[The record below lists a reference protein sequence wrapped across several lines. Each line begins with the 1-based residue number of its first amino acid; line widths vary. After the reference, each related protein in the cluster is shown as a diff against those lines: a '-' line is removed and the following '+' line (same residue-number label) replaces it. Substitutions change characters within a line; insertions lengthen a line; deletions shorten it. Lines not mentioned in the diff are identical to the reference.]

1 VCSAYNLIG
10 LWVRR
15 EGDNRERKEER
26 DEENWQERK
35 RIPEIAMVIV
45 GGRSG
50 PSCGG
55 RPTDVLRRSDQRR
68 RDCQQRQRKRQAER
82 GGKPGAH
89 GDHRRTLVC
98 GGWLHGR

>member
-1 VCSAYNLIG
+1 VSSAYNLIG

-15 EGDNRERKEER
+15 EGDNGERKEKRNEQK
-26 DEENWQERK
+26 WQERE

-45 GGRSG
+45 RGRSS

-55 RPTDVLRRSDQRR
+55 RPTDVRRGSEQRC

-89 GDHRRTLVC
+89 GDHRRTLVH